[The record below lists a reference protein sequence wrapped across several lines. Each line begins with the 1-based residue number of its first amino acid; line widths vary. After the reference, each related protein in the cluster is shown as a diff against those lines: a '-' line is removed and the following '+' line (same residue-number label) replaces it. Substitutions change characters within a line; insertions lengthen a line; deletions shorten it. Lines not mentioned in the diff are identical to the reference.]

1 MHVLYIAYGM
11 TERGFPERINGW
23 MNKGEYGLLYCTVCG
38 EALEIFYPQNSI
50 MKGGKH
56 PRQCA
61 CERKVREEEEKY
73 RKEKEHQELVERNR
87 RICFEEKEM
96 MNWIFQKGDKDNPVV
111 KSAKDYVCN

>member
-1 MHVLYIAYGM
+1 MIDAKKSFYG
-11 TERGFPERINGW
+11 ED
-23 MNKGEYGLLYCTVCG
+23 GLLYCTVCG
-38 EALEIFYPQNSI
+38 EALETFYPQNSI

-73 RKEKEHQELVERNR
+73 RKEKEHRELVERNR

-96 MNWIFQKGDKDNPVV
+96 MNWIFQNGDKDNPVV